1 MITLKGEYIQL
12 RALEPEDLEFVLDI
26 ENDET
31 LWHLS
36 NTQVPF
42 SKFIIRDYIAN
53 AHKDIYE
60 VKQLRLVI
68 EDKQQNPLG
77 LIDIF
82 DFDFKNKR
90 AGVGVVIKDIANR
103 TKGFG
108 EEALRLLIAYSFK
121 HLNLHQL
128 YSNIAETNTASLGLF
143 KKLGFLEVGLKK
155 DWNYTNGVYNSEY
168 TLQLINY

>member
-1 MITLKGEYIQL
+1 MITLKGEHIQL

>member
-31 LWHLS
+31 LWHVS